1 MTKVLLKNGYVYT
14 REGIEKAD
22 VLLSDGRLFLDFSKK
37 DIDDS
42 IIYNLSGK
50 LIVPGFVD
58 VHVHLR
64 EPGFLY
70 KETIESGTRAAAHG
84 GYTAICAMPNLNPP
98 PSTKENLSLELQ
110 AIEKDALIKVYPYG
124 AITREQ
130 KGRGVLSD
138 MEEIAVEVIAFSDD
152 GKGMQEEALMRE
164 AMRKAQALGK
174 AIVAHCEDE
183 SELKPGGCIHDGDFA
198 KAHGYIGI
206 NSASEWKQVE
216 RDLRLS
222 EETGAQYHIC
232 HISTKESVELL
243 RKAKERG
250 VKATGE
256 TGPHYLMFTDMDLE
270 EDGSWK
276 MNPPIRAAA
285 DREALIRGIQDGTID
300 CLITDHAPHSAEE
313 KSKGLSGSYFGIVG
327 LETAFP
333 AMLHNM
339 VLRNP
344 LDKEE
349 ARIDRTEAKADIS
362 DILSKGGK
370 TAYGAISLY
379 RLLELMCTKPREIFP
394 ICGPK
399 YIEDGAE
406 ADIAVLDLDEVY
418 KVDSES
424 FYTKGRSTLF
434 SGQEVQ
440 GRVLKTFYQGREVYD
455 SEKGI
460 LAGDKY
466 KE

>member
-1 MTKVLLKNGYVYT
+1 MSKVLLKNGYVYT
-14 REGIEKAD
+14 KEGIGKAD
-22 VLLSDGRLFLDFSKK
+22 VLLSEDRLFLDFSENDLKNTTV
-37 DIDDS
+37 
-42 IIYNLSGK
+42 YNLEGK

-70 KETIESGTRAAAHG
+70 KETVESGTRAAAHG

-124 AITREQ
+124 TITREQ

-138 MEEIAVEVIAFSDD
+138 MEEIATDVIAFSDD
-152 GKGMQEEALMRE
+152 GKGMQEEALMWE
-164 AMRKAQALGK
+164 AMQKAHALGK

-198 KAHGYIGI
+198 KAYGYIGI

-276 MNPPIRAAA
+276 MNPPIRSAA

-313 KSKGLSGSYFGIVG
+313 KSKGLSKSSFGIVG

-344 LDKEE
+344 LEKEE
-349 ARIDRTEAKADIS
+349 TRVDRREAKANAS
-362 DILSKGGK
+362 EILAEGGK
-370 TAYGAISLY
+370 TVHGAISLY

-394 ICGPK
+394 IRGPK
-399 YIEDGAE
+399 YIENGAE
-406 ADIAVLDLDEVY
+406 ADIAVLDLDSVY
-418 KVDSES
+418 KVDPES

-434 SGQEVQ
+434 AGQEVQ

-460 LAGDKY
+460 IEASN
-466 KE
+466 

>member
-98 PSTKENLSLELQ
+98 PSNMENLSLELR

-124 AITREQ
+124 TLTMEQ
-130 KGRGVLSD
+130 KGRGILSD
-138 MEEIAVEVIAFSDD
+138 MQSIAPHVIAFSDD

-164 AMRKAQALGK
+164 AMQKAKALGK

-183 SELKPGGCIHDGDFA
+183 SELKQGGCIHDGDFA

-222 EETGAQYHIC
+222 EETGVQYHIC
-232 HISTKESVELL
+232 HISSKESVELL

-270 EDGSWK
+270 EDGKWK
-276 MNPPIRAAA
+276 MNPPIRAKE

-300 CLITDHAPHSAEE
+300 CLITDHAPHSEEE

-344 LDKEE
+344 LDMEGQ
-349 ARIDRTEAKADIS
+349 RVDRAKAKADILE
-362 DILSKGGK
+362 ILSEGGK
-370 TAYGAISLY
+370 SVHGAISLY
-379 RLLELMCTKPREIFP
+379 RLLEIMCTKPREIFP
-394 ICGPK
+394 IRGPK
-399 YIEDGAE
+399 YIEDGAD
-406 ADIAVLDLDEVY
+406 ADIAVLDLNEVY
-418 KVDSES
+418 KVNPES

-455 SEKGI
+455 SENGIIKGR
-460 LAGDKY
+460 
-466 KE
+466 

>member
-1 MTKVLLKNGYVYT
+1 MRKVLLKNGYVYT
-14 REGIEKAD
+14 REGIGKAD
-22 VLLSDGRLFLDFSKK
+22 VLLSENRLFLDFSKN
-37 DIDDS
+37 DLDDT
-42 IIYNLSGK
+42 IIYNLNGK

-70 KETIESGTRAAAHG
+70 KETVESGTRAAAHG

-98 PSTKENLSLELQ
+98 PSTKDNLSLELQ

-130 KGRGVLSD
+130 KGRGALSD
-138 MEEIAVEVIAFSDD
+138 MEEIAAEVIAFSDD

-183 SELKPGGCIHDGDFA
+183 SELKPGGCIHNGDFA

-232 HISTKESVELL
+232 HISSKESVELL
-243 RKAKERG
+243 RKAKKRG

-394 ICGPK
+394 IRGPK

>member
-1 MTKVLLKNGYVYT
+1 MRKVLLKNGYVYT
-14 REGIEKAD
+14 REGIGKAD
-22 VLLSDGRLFLDFSKK
+22 VLLSEDRLFLDFSKN
-37 DIDDS
+37 DLDDT
-42 IIYNLSGK
+42 IIYNLNGK

-70 KETIESGTRAAAHG
+70 KETVESGTRAAAHG

-130 KGRGVLSD
+130 KGRGALSD
-138 MEEIAVEVIAFSDD
+138 MEEIAAEVIAFSDD

-174 AIVAHCEDE
+174 TIVAHCEDE

-270 EDGSWK
+270 EDGKWK

-313 KSKGLSGSYFGIVG
+313 KSKRLSGSYFGIVG

-339 VLRNP
+339 VLRDP

-349 ARIDRTEAKADIS
+349 ARVDRRKAKADIS

-379 RLLELMCTKPREIFP
+379 RLLEIMCTKPREIFP
-394 ICGPK
+394 IRGPK
-399 YIEDGAE
+399 YIEEGAD
-406 ADIAVLDLDEVY
+406 ADIAVLDLNEVY
-418 KVDSES
+418 KVDPES

-460 LAGDKY
+460 LVGDKH